1 MCAWNMPLQN
11 FKSKKQ
17 EAVIDIKMME
27 SSRKI
32 KAKSIHWF
40 IHSRFLVSPRDAD
53 AVDQWMRKPE
63 SSELRRKKD
72 RKGLE

>member
-1 MCAWNMPLQN
+1 
-11 FKSKKQ
+11 
-17 EAVIDIKMME
+17 MME

-40 IHSRFLVSPRDAD
+40 VHSRFLVSPRDAD

-72 RKGLE
+72 RKGLEWRFGITALGSGKEN